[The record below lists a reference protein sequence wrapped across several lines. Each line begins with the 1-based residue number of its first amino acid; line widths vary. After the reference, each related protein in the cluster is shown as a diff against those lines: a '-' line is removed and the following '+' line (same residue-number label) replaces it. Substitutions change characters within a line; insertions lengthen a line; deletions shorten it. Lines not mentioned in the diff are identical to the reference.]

1 MNKLIIS
8 LLTASLLAGCGVY
21 SKYERPQ
28 DLPTTSLYNEQ
39 TMSQTDTTSIADL
52 RWQNFYTDPKL
63 QALIS
68 TALVSNNNFR
78 ATQLRIAQSEAQLS
92 AARKAFLPS
101 LALAPQASLSSLD
114 GAKAIQSYQL
124 PLTASWQVDIFGS
137 IRNAKKR
144 AEVALLN
151 SQVYKQ
157 AVQSQLIASVA
168 NAYYTLTLL
177 DAQIEVSRQ
186 AISLARESVR
196 TMQAMMQA
204 GTANDAAV
212 SSSEANL
219 AQQEASLLGLEQ
231 QRRAAEGSL
240 NLLLGRTQVAIDR
253 DAISSWVAPQQL
265 SVGLPIRL
273 LNNRPDVRQAEL
285 ALASSFYAT
294 NAARAAF
301 YPSLTLSGS
310 LGWTN
315 NGGTLFT
322 DPAKVLASAVASIVQ
337 PIFQRGQLTA
347 NLKVAK
353 AQQEEAQLAFV
364 QSLLSA
370 GNEVNTRFSEV
381 QTYKAQAQYLRQ
393 RTEALKRAEKA
404 TRLLMQSGASTYL
417 EVLTAQQSLLA
428 AQLAE
433 YGNQYNEIAS
443 TIALYQA
450 LGGGIKD

>member
-1 MNKLIIS
+1 MNKIIS
-8 LLTASLLAGCGVY
+8 TALAALALSGCGLY

-28 DLPTTSLYNEQ
+28 DLPTDALYTEQ
-39 TMSQTDTTSIADL
+39 TRAGADSLSIASL
-52 RWQNFYTDPKL
+52 RWQEFYTDPKL
-63 QALIS
+63 QELIS
-68 TALVSNNNFR
+68 RALTSNNNFR

-101 LALAPQASLSSLD
+101 LTLAPQASLTSID
-114 GAKAIQSYQL
+114 GAKAVQSYQL

-151 SQVYKQ
+151 SQVYRQ
-157 AVQSQLIASVA
+157 AVQSQLVASVA
-168 NAYYTLTLL
+168 NAYYTLALL
-177 DAQIEVSRQ
+177 DAQIAVSRQ
-186 AISLARESVR
+186 AITLASESVR
-196 TMQAMMQA
+196 TMRAMMQA
-204 GTANDAAV
+204 GRANDAAV

-219 AQQEASLLGLEQ
+219 AQQEVTLLGLEQ

-240 NLLLGRTQVAIDR
+240 NLLLGRTQIAVDRAGIDT
-253 DAISSWVAPQQL
+253 WTAPQSL

-285 ALASSFYAT
+285 ALSSSFYLT

-315 NGGTLFT
+315 NGAKLFT
-322 DPAKVLASAVASIVQ
+322 DPAKVLASAMASLVQ
-337 PIFQRGQLTA
+337 PIFQRGQLRA
-347 NLKVAK
+347 NLKVAE
-353 AQQEEAQLAFV
+353 AQQEEAKLAFV
-364 QSLLSA
+364 QALLSA

-381 QTYKAQAQYLRQ
+381 QTYRAQAQHLHKRS
-393 RTEALKRAEKA
+393 EALQRSEKA
-404 TRLLMQSGASTYL
+404 TRLLMESGASTYL
-417 EVLTAQQSLLA
+417 EVLTAQQGLIA

-433 YGNQYNEIAS
+433 YTNRYNEIAS

-450 LGGGIKD
+450 LGGGIE

>member
-1 MNKLIIS
+1 MNKIIS
-8 LLTASLLAGCGVY
+8 TALAALALSGCGLY

-28 DLPTTSLYNEQ
+28 DLPTDSLYTEQ
-39 TMSQTDTTSIADL
+39 TRAEADSLSIASL
-52 RWQNFYTDPKL
+52 RWQEFYTDPKL
-63 QALIS
+63 QELIS
-68 TALVSNNNFR
+68 TALTSNNNFR

-101 LALAPQASLSSLD
+101 LTLAPQASLTSVEGSSAL
-114 GAKAIQSYQL
+114 QTYQI

-151 SQVYKQ
+151 SQVYRQ
-157 AVQSQLIASVA
+157 AVQSQLVASVA
-168 NAYYTLTLL
+168 NAYYTLALL

-186 AISLARESVR
+186 AITLASESVR
-196 TMQAMMQA
+196 TMRAMMQA
-204 GTANDAAV
+204 GRTNDAAV

-219 AQQEASLLGLEQ
+219 AQQEVTLLGLEQ
-231 QRRAAEGSL
+231 QRRATEGSL
-240 NLLLGRTQVAIDR
+240 NLLLGRTQIAVDRAGIDT
-253 DAISSWVAPQQL
+253 WTAPQSL

-285 ALASSFYAT
+285 ALSSSFYLT

-315 NGGTLFT
+315 NGAKLFT
-322 DPAKVLASAVASIVQ
+322 DPAKVLTSAMASLVQ
-337 PIFQRGQLTA
+337 PIFQRGQLRA
-347 NLKVAK
+347 NLKVAE
-353 AQQEEAQLAFV
+353 AQQEEAKLAFV
-364 QSLLSA
+364 QALLSA

-381 QTYKAQAQYLRQ
+381 QTYRAQAQHLHK
-393 RTEALKRAEKA
+393 RTEALQRSEKA
-404 TRLLMQSGASTYL
+404 TRLLMESGASTYL
-417 EVLTAQQSLLA
+417 EVLTAQQGLIA

-433 YGNQYNEIAS
+433 YTNRYNEIAS

-450 LGGGIKD
+450 LGGGIE